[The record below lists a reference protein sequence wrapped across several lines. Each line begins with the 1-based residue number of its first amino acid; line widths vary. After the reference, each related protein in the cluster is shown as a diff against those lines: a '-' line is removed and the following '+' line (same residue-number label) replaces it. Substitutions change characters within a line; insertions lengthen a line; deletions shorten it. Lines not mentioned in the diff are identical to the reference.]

1 LPHPQPPLTVGV
13 DGCYVRQWEDKKAHF
28 EVIVGKSMAEDGP
41 SRCFGFVQ
49 TYDEKPKRRLFELL
63 KRQGMQMNQRVMFFS
78 DGGTDIREVQ
88 LYLNP
93 EAEHYLDWFHITM
106 RLTVMGQYAKGLDT
120 TQERRQEI
128 LKSLESVKHYL
139 WHGNVVRARDKL
151 EDLHGILD
159 HGGIAGESSQKL
171 RKALD
176 EFDTYV
182 VVNEAL
188 IPNYG
193 ERWRNEEA
201 IATGFVESAV
211 NQIVSKRFSK
221 KQQMQ
226 WTKKGAHLVLQ
237 MRTQVL
243 DERQIPCV
251 TGIRTS
257 GQNPLKTRSSRRLKH
272 PDFMLPMR
280 RNIVRRHLAG
290 TDAKRNVTTWLRFW
304 HGVLCG
310 LTSRFSGGALAP
322 SASTV
327 C

>member
-1 LPHPQPPLTVGV
+1 
-13 DGCYVRQWEDKKAHF
+13 
-28 EVIVGKSMAEDGP
+28 
-41 SRCFGFVQ
+41 
-49 TYDEKPKRRLFELL
+49 
-63 KRQGMQMNQRVMFFS
+63 MFFS

-106 RLTVMGQYAKGLDT
+106 RLTVMGQYAKGLDA
-120 TQERRQEI
+120 TQERRQVI
-128 LKSLESVKHYL
+128 LRSLESVKHYL
-139 WHGNVVRARDKL
+139 WHGNVARARDKI
-151 EDLHGILD
+151 EDIHCFLD
-159 HGGIAGESSQKL
+159 NEELTGENSRKL

-193 ERWRNEEA
+193 ERWRNDEA

-243 DERQIPCV
+243 DERLGDIF
-251 TGIRTS
+251 RDWY
-257 GQNPLKTRSSRRLKH
+257 
-272 PDFMLPMR
+272 PDFRSKPESE
-280 RNIVRRHLAG
+280 IKQA
-290 TDAKRNVTTWLRFW
+290 A
-304 HGVLCG
+304 
-310 LTSRFSGGALAP
+310 
-322 SASTV
+322 
-327 C
+327 